1 MVQRGVLSDN
11 GENLDFDDPLN
22 EIARFLR
29 SQGLQHEVQIDPKT
43 IKREERREKGRE
55 NREGTSFGGKSHRSS
70 KLSAFQRG
78 AGAETGASVDGNA
91 LGSGAHYPLRKQ
103 LAANRQHAKY
113 ER

>member
-29 SQGLQHEVQIDPKT
+29 SQGLRNEVQIDPKT

-55 NREGTSFGGKSHRSS
+55 SRE
-70 KLSAFQRG
+70 
-78 AGAETGASVDGNA
+78 E
-91 LGSGAHYPLRKQ
+91 SGF
-103 LAANRQHAKY
+103 
-113 ER
+113 